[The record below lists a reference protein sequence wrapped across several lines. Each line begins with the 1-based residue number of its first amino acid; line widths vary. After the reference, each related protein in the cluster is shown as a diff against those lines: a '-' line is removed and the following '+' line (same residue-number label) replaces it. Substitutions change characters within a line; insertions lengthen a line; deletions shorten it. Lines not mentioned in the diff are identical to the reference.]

1 MLTRV
6 VLLAALGFIGYRF
19 FLRRH
24 KLPVNIIVLFAF
36 LAVGA
41 FMVIF
46 PETSNDIAHF
56 FGVGR
61 GADLISYVYQVAVL
75 YVLLHYY
82 TKFVETENELTRVVR
97 ELAILRAELHE
108 RTGGER
114 PSGERPPTSVT

>member
-6 VLLAALGFIGYRF
+6 ILLAALGFIGYKF
-19 FLRRH
+19 FLRRN

-36 LAVGA
+36 LAIGA
-41 FMVIF
+41 FMVMF
-46 PETSNDIAHF
+46 PDTTNDIAHF

-61 GADLISYVYQVAVL
+61 GADLIGYVFQVAVL

-97 ELAILRAELHE
+97 ELAILRQELDE
-108 RTGGER
+108 RTGGAR
-114 PSGERPPTSVT
+114 PPSERPPPAQP